1 MPASAA
7 AYTPPATAARP
18 DGAAA
23 TRIAPATSEPRN
35 AHWWK
40 TPRRR
45 GFGSGPGGDIAS
57 RLPARAGMIRAVP
70 NRRPRLEI
78 VGTSASPQEAAAVIA
93 AVERFLRDT
102 APPPAPA
109 PPPASGWVG
118 AARREAVDRL
128 PADDPW
134 G

>member
-23 TRIAPATSEPRN
+23 TRIARETSEPRN

-45 GFGSGPGGDIAS
+45 GFGYGPGGDISS
-57 RLPARAGMIRAVP
+57 RFPARAGMIRAVP
-70 NRRPRLEI
+70 NRRRRLEI
-78 VGTSASPQEAAAVIA
+78 IETSSSRRDPAPFIA
-93 AVERFLRDT
+93 AVERFLCYT
-102 APPPAPA
+102 
-109 PPPASGWVG
+109 
-118 AARREAVDRL
+118 
-128 PADDPW
+128 
-134 G
+134 